1 MFLIRLCLNSTQNVS
16 DSSWPVER
24 NDAGDKTSML
34 VFEGNPMKDD
44 RYSEHAGRDDFAQW
58 VRGWLS
64 ELIPYRGAVFGI
76 AAKCT
81 LGVKILDSL
90 AIDLPA
96 PYLQQVAAHAE
107 VGCPVLSH
115 WLLVRQPQYVEA
127 GATGEPAAL
136 LKQFG
141 LRNVLLHG
149 HVDAQRAVAS
159 YFALFNVCEAA
170 HAQWD
175 TLADPIAR
183 RLHHAVL
190 AWHDAP
196 AAVGAAASAA
206 ASAIATADT
215 VADTV
220 TSVAAAGTA
229 RGHAASAL
237 PLTPAEQGVF
247 RWLREGKTNWEIS
260 RILNKSEWTVKTQV
274 QQILRKLDAP
284 SRRDV
289 MAVYRRGAAGADA
302 MEQAG

>member
-1 MFLIRLCLNSTQNVS
+1 M
-16 DSSWPVER
+16 E
-24 NDAGDKTSML
+24 
-34 VFEGNPMKDD
+34 DD
-44 RYSEHAGRDDFAQW
+44 RYSENASRDDFAKW
-58 VRGWLS
+58 VGGWLS

-76 AAKCT
+76 AEKCT
-81 LGVKILDSL
+81 LGVKILDTL
-90 AIDLPA
+90 AIDLP
-96 PYLQQVAAHAE
+96 PLYLQQVTAHAE

-115 WLLVRQPQYVEA
+115 WLLVRRPQYVEA
-127 GATGEPAAL
+127 GAIGEPAAL
-136 LKQFG
+136 LRQFG

-149 HVDAQRAVAS
+149 HVDVQRAVAS
-159 YFALFNVCEAA
+159 YFALFNVRDAA

-190 AWHDAP
+190 AWHDGP
-196 AAVGAAASAA
+196 AVTGAAASAV
-206 ASAIATADT
+206 ATAET
-215 VADTV
+215 LTR
-220 TSVAAAGTA
+220 AAGAGTP

-289 MAVYRRGAAGADA
+289 MAVYRHGAAGADA
-302 MEQAG
+302 IEQAG

>member
-1 MFLIRLCLNSTQNVS
+1 M
-16 DSSWPVER
+16 E
-24 NDAGDKTSML
+24 
-34 VFEGNPMKDD
+34 ED
-44 RYSEHAGRDDFAQW
+44 RGSENASRDDFARW
-58 VRGWLS
+58 VGGWLS
-64 ELIPYRGAVFGI
+64 ELIPYRGAVFGV

-81 LGVKILDSL
+81 LGIKILDTL
-90 AIDLPA
+90 TIDLPA
-96 PYLQQVAAHAE
+96 HYLQQVTAHAE

-115 WLLVRQPQYVEA
+115 WLLVRRPQYVEA

-136 LKQFG
+136 LKQCG

-159 YFALFNVCEAA
+159 YFALFNVRDVAR
-170 HAQWD
+170 AQWD

-196 AAVGAAASAA
+196 AAASAA
-206 ASAIATADT
+206 QTASA
-215 VADTV
+215 V
-220 TSVAAAGTA
+220 TSAAVAGAP

-289 MAVYRRGAAGADA
+289 MAVYRHGAAGADA
-302 MEQAG
+302 IEPAG